1 MNIDLMKVLCLSLA
15 IFAFSCAGNKVKRVS
30 KVLDEPDYKKDQRLE
45 QNSTPSP
52 ANSGMAGSTD
62 LGNHAGESHR
72 QTALKNLYD
81 TTKTRPQITIADNQN
96 VILLDSAFA
105 DTTASRTTLR

>member
-1 MNIDLMKVLCLSLA
+1 M
-15 IFAFSCAGNKVKRVS
+15 
-30 KVLDEPDYKKDQRLE
+30 DEPDYKKDRRLE
-45 QNSTPSP
+45 ENSTPSSSY
-52 ANSGMAGSTD
+52 SGMAGSTD

-81 TTKTRPQITIADNQN
+81 TVKVKQPIYLANIDTAIS
-96 VILLDSAFA
+96 LDSAFA

>member
-1 MNIDLMKVLCLSLA
+1 M
-15 IFAFSCAGNKVKRVS
+15 
-30 KVLDEPDYKKDQRLE
+30 DEPDYKKDRRLE
-45 QNSTPSP
+45 ENSTPSS
-52 ANSGMAGSTD
+52 AYGGMATD

-81 TTKTRPQITIADNQN
+81 TVKVKQPIYIAETQN
-96 VILLDSAFA
+96 VIALDSAFA

>member
-1 MNIDLMKVLCLSLA
+1 MKVLCLSLA
-15 IFAFSCAGNKVKRVS
+15 LFAFSCANHKVK
-30 KVLDEPDYKKDQRLE
+30 KVTKVMDEPDYKKDRRLE
-45 QNSTPSP
+45 ENSTPSS
-52 ANSGMAGSTD
+52 AYGGMATD

-81 TTKTRPQITIADNQN
+81 TVKVKQPIYIAETQN
-96 VILLDSAFA
+96 VIALDSAFA